1 MPGYDH
7 EKRTGGKM
15 IRGIEEIN
23 RLKARLLDQI
33 KGLSIYGELNERGVE
48 FTVLNMRENHDRI
61 HKMRSKKSVKTGF
74 FSMCIKRAVLK
85 KGIGTYPL

>member
-1 MPGYDH
+1 
-7 EKRTGGKM
+7 M
-15 IRGIEEIN
+15 IRGTEEFD
-23 RLKARLLDQI
+23 RLKAPSAGQI

-85 KGIGTYPL
+85 KGTGTYPL

>member
-1 MPGYDH
+1 VLSFLPGYDH

-15 IRGIEEIN
+15 IRGTEEFD
-23 RLKARLLDQI
+23 RLKAPSAGQI

-61 HKMRSKKSVKTGF
+61 HKMRSQKSVKTGF
-74 FSMCIKRAVLK
+74 F
-85 KGIGTYPL
+85 